1 VTRVLYVDCIG
12 GVAGD
17 MLLGALL
24 DAGAQVDLSGL
35 GVDGLTLELGKA
47 ERHGITATTVSI
59 HGAPGQPH
67 RHWSSIRA
75 QIDAAGLPERPRA
88 RAQAA
93 FERLAVAEGR
103 IHGIEPEQV
112 HFHEVG
118 AVDAIGEVVGVA
130 LALESLAIDRVVC
143 SPLPVGRGFVDAAH
157 GRLPLPAPATMELL
171 RGAPIHGVEIELELV
186 TPTGAALVAS
196 LSDTFGA
203 IPRMTLERSGYGAG
217 SRDLKALPNVVRVLI
232 GSEARATG
240 GVSLIEANL
249 DDLLPEL
256 APDAAAACFEAGALD
271 VWTAPAQ
278 MKRGRPGFVMS
289 ALARP
294 EAERAVAEALLRET
308 STLGVRIAHL
318 DRIELERESFTIA
331 VGGEPVRVKV
341 GRLDGRI
348 VNLAPEHA
356 DCERAARISGEPVKV
371 VWARALA
378 AAHEERPVA
387 SGHLSPSEGDK

>member
-1 VTRVLYVDCIG
+1 MTRVLYVDCIG

-17 MLLGALL
+17 MLLGALI
-24 DAGAQVDLSGL
+24 DAGADVELPDLNVEGL
-35 GVDGLTLELGKA
+35 RIELGTA
-47 ERHGITATTVSI
+47 ERHGIMATTVTV

-75 QIDAAGLPERPRA
+75 QIDAAQLPERPRA

-93 FERLAVAEGR
+93 FARLAVAEGR

-130 LALESLAIDRVVC
+130 LALESLGVDRVVC

-157 GRLPLPAPATMELL
+157 GRLPLPAPATLTLL
-171 RGAPIHGVEIELELV
+171 EGAPIHGVDIAMELV

-196 LSDTFGA
+196 LADEFGA
-203 IPRMTLERSGYGAG
+203 IPAMTVEGTGYGAG
-217 SRDLKALPNVVRVLI
+217 TRDLEKLPNVVRVI
-232 GSEARATG
+232 VGTEARPST

-256 APDAAAACFEAGALD
+256 APDAAAACFAAGALD
-271 VWTAPAQ
+271 VWTTPIQ
-278 MKRGRPGFVMS
+278 MKHGRPAFTLS

-294 EAERAVAEALLRET
+294 ADEHAVATTLLRET

-318 DRIELERESFTIA
+318 DRIELERESFTIELD
-331 VGGEPVRVKV
+331 GEPVRVKV
-341 GRLDGRI
+341 GKLDSRV

-356 DCERAARISGEPVKV
+356 DCERAARILGEPVKV

-378 AAHEERPVA
+378 AAHGSDQNV
-387 SGHLSPSEGDK
+387 GLGLTK